1 MSIAFIASSEIA
13 HEWVPLMKAAFPG
26 DKIVSWPNIDDP
38 AEVEIAFVARPPAGA
53 LATLPNLKLTVSMWV
68 GVDTM
73 IEDPTQ
79 PRHVPLTA
87 MVDPGMTQLMT
98 ESVML
103 HVLALHRQLAT
114 YREQQSRSE
123 WKVLKQPLAGD
134 RKVGILGLGS
144 LGADAGL
151 KLASLGFDVAGW
163 SRSPKD
169 LPGIQSFAGETAL
182 TPFLTR
188 TEILVSLLPLTPD
201 TFEIINA
208 AFLARL
214 PKGAGFINV
223 ARGAQVKDEDLLAA
237 LDIGHISHAIL
248 DVFHVEPL
256 PTEHRYWTHPRVTVM
271 PHIAAHSPPESCVN
285 SAKETVR
292 LFRAGLPLPNQV
304 DFEAGY

>member
-1 MSIAFIASSEIA
+1 MSIAFVASSEIA

-26 DKIVSWPNIDDP
+26 DKIVAWPNIEDP
-38 AEVEIAFVARPPAGA
+38 SEVEIAFVARPPAGA
-53 LATLPNLKLTVSMWV
+53 LATLPNLKLVVSMWV

-73 IEDPTQ
+73 IADPTQ

-98 ESVML
+98 ESVLL
-103 HVLALHRQLAT
+103 HVLSLHRQLPA
-114 YREQQSRSE
+114 YREQQSRRE
-123 WKVLKQPLAGD
+123 WKVLKQPLAPQ

-163 SRSPKD
+163 SRSPKN
-169 LPGIQSFAGETAL
+169 LPGIQSFAGEAAL
-182 TPFLTR
+182 TPFLAR

-223 ARGAQVKDEDLLAA
+223 ARGAQVKDDDLLAA
-237 LDIGHISHAIL
+237 LDIGHIGHAIL

>member
-1 MSIAFIASSEIA
+1 MSIAFLASSEIA
-13 HEWVPLMKAAFPG
+13 DEWVPLMKEAFPG
-26 DKIVSWPNIDDP
+26 EKIVSWPNIAEP

-53 LATLPNLKLTVSMWV
+53 LATLPNLKLAVSMWV
-68 GVDTM
+68 GVDSM
-73 IEDPTQ
+73 MADPSH

-98 ESVML
+98 ESVLL
-103 HVLALHRQLAT
+103 HVLTLHRQLPE
-114 YREQQSRSE
+114 YRALQDRRE
-123 WKVLKQPLAGD
+123 WKQLKQPLAAE

-163 SRSPKD
+163 SRSPKN
-169 LPGIQSFAGETAL
+169 LPGIQSFAGDAAL
-182 TPFLTR
+182 TPFLSR
-188 TEILVSLLPLTPD
+188 TEILISLLPLTPD
-201 TFEIINA
+201 TFELINA

-237 LDIGHISHAIL
+237 LDIGHIGHAIL

-256 PTEHRYWTHPRVTVM
+256 PTDHRYWTHPRVSVM
-271 PHIAAHSPPESCVN
+271 PHIAAHSPPESCVE

-304 DFEAGY
+304 DFDAGY